1 MISLGLALCI
11 GLSVAAPGSY
21 YNSYGSYGSYQPYR
35 SQISYAVA
43 PTYATYT
50 KSTPF
55 TAFAAVKPTFAS
67 PVARSNYV
75 AQTSNAGSR
84 SIQTPR
90 IASLQPATDNN
101 RRVNSDF
108 YAKKAF
114 QFPIAVSQAIRAS
127 RSADSPNAAAALA
140 YMKNVGNDDICARS
154 TQAYLE
160 EISKGSSVDQANSA
174 ATKKYIDDYNSG
186 MRVERGSACE
196 ASDIAWRKAE
206 ADGADPVVASAMAF
220 MENWPGTKEGNPCAV
235 SGRDYV
241 NAILEGADHLDANLL
256 AAKSFAGAIK
266 SLAAQGK
273 ELRDPSCAAA
283 TKAFYNGLAVK
294 PSPPNAAAMLA
305 FLDKAFDGFSFSYD
319 PVCFR
324 ATESFFDSYAKGN
337 DELVSNR
344 LAAETFLEEFA
355 KGGAGI
361 PADSPCA
368 ASTRAYYANIPNPPS
383 LANRAAMEAF
393 MNKMIRG
400 GRRAPD
406 PACADSMKAYLAAY
420 KNGASET
427 DANLAAAESFFKSF
441 SSGQTIAADS
451 PCAAATKAY
460 FNNLED
466 KPSNP
471 NAQAMIA
478 FMDGM
483 IAQGNK
489 RVFDPVCAKAST
501 AFFDSYKAGN
511 DELTSNF
518 RAARAFIQEYKKGAK
533 VATNSPCLQ
542 ATKVYAANIKNAP
555 SPPSASAMLAFLDEA
570 IIANFN
576 KPDDVCLTSAEA
588 YFDAY
593 LSGKSEAA
601 SNEIAGVAFLDAV
614 SASSSYDPSSPC
626 GVAARAYMANLDL

>member
-1 MISLGLALCI
+1 MCNTDFICQGLALCI
-11 GLSVAAPGSY
+11 GLTVAAPGSY
-21 YNSYGSYGSYQPYR
+21 YNSRSSYGSYGSYQPYR

-55 TAFAAVKPTFAS
+55 TAFAAVNPTFAS
-67 PVARSNYV
+67 PVAQSRSNYV

-108 YAKKAF
+108 YASKAV
-114 QFPIAVSQAIRAS
+114 PCPLAVSQAIRAS
-127 RSADSPNAAAALA
+127 RSADSPNAGAALA
-140 YMKNVGNDDICARS
+140 YIQNVGNDDICARA

-196 ASDIAWRKAE
+196 ASDVAWRKAE
-206 ADGADPVVASAMAF
+206 ADGADPVIASAMAF

-241 NAILEGADHLDANLL
+241 TAILEGADHADATLL

-294 PSPPNAAAMLA
+294 PSPANAAAMLA

-319 PVCFR
+319 PVCFS

-337 DELVSNR
+337 DEFVSNQ

-361 PADSPCA
+361 PADSPCSA
-368 ASTRAYYANIPNPPS
+368 ATRAYYANIPHPPS
-383 LANRAAMEAF
+383 PPLTAAMEPF
-393 MNKMIRG
+393 MDKMIRG

-406 PACADSMKAYLAAY
+406 PACADSMKAYL
-420 KNGASET
+420 
-427 DANLAAAESFFKSF
+427 
-441 SSGQTIAADS
+441 
-451 PCAAATKAY
+451 
-460 FNNLED
+460 
-466 KPSNP
+466 
-471 NAQAMIA
+471 
-478 FMDGM
+478 
-483 IAQGNK
+483 
-489 RVFDPVCAKAST
+489 
-501 AFFDSYKAGN
+501 
-511 DELTSNF
+511 
-518 RAARAFIQEYKKGAK
+518 
-533 VATNSPCLQ
+533 
-542 ATKVYAANIKNAP
+542 
-555 SPPSASAMLAFLDEA
+555 
-570 IIANFN
+570 
-576 KPDDVCLTSAEA
+576 
-588 YFDAY
+588 
-593 LSGKSEAA
+593 
-601 SNEIAGVAFLDAV
+601 
-614 SASSSYDPSSPC
+614 
-626 GVAARAYMANLDL
+626 